1 MSVSRKPSEA
11 EILRVE
17 GELETAMLTSDVAVL
32 DRLLSPKLIFTNHLG
47 QRLGK
52 ADDLEAHRSRA
63 LRISYMIRSEQD
75 LLLLECAAVVSV
87 RTKMSGTYHGNPA
100 DGVFRFTRFW
110 ALGPDDAGW
119 QVMAA
124 HSTMMA

>member
-1 MSVSRKPSEA
+1 MGVSRKPSEA

-17 GELETAMLTSDVAVL
+17 GELEAAMLTSDVSVL

-47 QRLGK
+47 QRLFK
-52 ADDLEAHRSRA
+52 DDDLQAHRTRA

-75 LLLLECAAVVSV
+75 LLLLDGAAVVSV
-87 RTKMSGTYHGNPA
+87 RTKIGGTYGGTSA
-100 DGVFRFTRFW
+100 DGVFRFTRVW
-110 ALGPDDAGW
+110 APGVDGADW

-124 HSTMMA
+124 HSTLVT